1 MTPLLTTPEYWA
13 KAKRT
18 LARRDPRLKS
28 IIRSYRG
35 EAMQLRGQGFQ
46 TLALAIVGQQ
56 ISVKA
61 ADSIWKKAASDR
73 RPRHA

>member
-1 MTPLLTTPEYWA
+1 MTHNDTNRHRSQALPFMPTPLTTPEYWA

-46 TLALAIVGQQ
+46 TLARAIVGQQ
-56 ISVKA
+56 I
-61 ADSIWKKAASDR
+61 
-73 RPRHA
+73 